1 MAHRLSA
8 TGLAQ
13 AQASASALRMVAA
26 PSDEAMQAV
35 PHKIVTLI
43 LKLLTRRGAL
53 VEEQGSTCMAERCRL
68 GGRAHEPGAAA
79 QARLWLRHDLSTSW
93 FSLKA
98 RFGLDLEHC
107 PNCGGELKIIAAIL
121 KQTVIEKIL
130 AHLGLQVRAP
140 PLAAARGPRLEAA

>member
-53 VEEQGSTCMAERCRL
+53 VEEQGSTCMADND
-68 GGRAHEPGAAA
+68 ANSDD
-79 QARLWLRHDLSTSW
+79 ARMSW
-93 FSLKA
+93 A
-98 RFGLDLEHC
+98 RPPKRVFGCDM
-107 PNCGGELKIIAAIL
+107 
-121 KQTVIEKIL
+121 T
-130 AHLGLQVRAP
+130 
-140 PLAAARGPRLEAA
+140 